1 MEIRLNNLNK
11 SFDGRPVLKDV
22 SYTFESG
29 KLYVIKGVSGCGKT
43 TLLNILGGVDT
54 EYDGTCDT
62 GGART
67 AMIFQKSLLLGGL
80 TVRENLLLVR
90 NDPQAIKRLAG
101 QLGIAALLK
110 KYPSEIS
117 GGERQRVSVA
127 RALLNAPGLLLAD
140 EPTASLDAENSERI
154 AQILAGLKRED
165 RIIIVATHEDCFDG
179 FADAILPLDYG
190 ELAEPEEG
198 TVTMQVKNAAEETE
212 LTLKRTRP
220 ISPVYFA
227 VKRHP
232 ELLKLRALLPLT
244 FAFLLLILTG
254 IFRNS
259 FAKEALRYY
268 AKRYPVDL
276 AGFTKEQ
283 YEKFSHKEWLTVYDY
298 YEAEENGLTAYYL
311 MPQEDSVLNVDG
323 MLEAGHFPAE
333 KDEVII
339 TQETAEILF
348 PGVSFADCVG
358 RTFGFCGRTWTVS
371 AVTIPQKATF
381 NEHFRVDLYYMR
393 VNKTAV
399 FIPYETLKTFTEK
412 KENPVYPGSLMCVVR
427 GMAKDEEKRQ
437 AVEDALFVKIPGME
451 EGQKGWAN
459 LYLQKIDIRKD
470 EIDQVMKVFYA
481 VFFTMCLLI
490 CLYMVSVIRTELF
503 YRRKELGYL
512 QIFGLPKEAVLQM
525 LWGEHLVRVIA
536 AFILAAASALALSLL
551 YGIILGGIVLPSWLT
566 FPACLLFALLY
577 LMFAYGTARK
587 YLKTSI
593 RELISY

>member
-62 GGART
+62 GGVRT

-80 TVRENLLLVR
+80 TVRENLLLIR
-90 NDPQAIKRLAG
+90 NDPQAIGRLTG
-101 QLGIAALLK
+101 QLGIASLLK

-117 GGERQRVSVA
+117 GGERQRASVA
-127 RALLNAPGLLLAD
+127 RALLIAPGLLLAD

-165 RIIIVATHEDCFDG
+165 RIIIVATHEDCFDRY
-179 FADAILPLDYG
+179 ADAILPLDYG

-198 TVTMQVKNAAEETE
+198 TVSMQVKNAAEETQ

-232 ELLKLRALLPLT
+232 ELLKLRALLPLA

-254 IFRNS
+254 IYHNS
-259 FAKEALRYY
+259 FEKEALRYY

-371 AVTIPQKATF
+371 AVTIPQKAAF

-399 FIPYETLKTFTEK
+399 FIPYETLKMFAEK

-427 GMAKDEEKRQ
+427 GMSKDEEKRQ

-459 LYLQKIDIRKD
+459 RYLQMIDERS
-470 EIDQVMKVFYA
+470 EQIDQVMKVFYA

-512 QIFGLPKEAVLQM
+512 QIFGLQKGTVLQM

-536 AFILAAASALALSLL
+536 AFMSAGAAAIVLILL
-551 YGIILGGIVLPSWLT
+551 YALVFHGAVLPSWET
-566 FPACLLFALLY
+566 FPACLLFAVIYLL
-577 LMFAYGTARK
+577 FSYGTARR
-587 YLKTSI
+587 YIKTSV
-593 RELISY
+593 RELIT